1 MLSSVFDLFTQV
13 DHSLDRSNGG
23 LGLGLTVVRSLVE
36 MHGGRV
42 QAASEG
48 LGKGSEFM
56 VRLPIWKAEE
66 VMAADPPPVVS
77 SPSVEPRPNMS
88 PAPRGRKVLVVDD
101 NVTSAHSLELL
112 LTLEG
117 HEVQVVHD
125 GPSVLHAVNHHHHE
139 IVLMDIGLPG
149 MSGYDVARQL
159 RQQPELGDLFIV
171 AVTGYAEDEARRLS
185 REAGFD
191 HHLVKPV
198 DPDAILAL
206 LASLEWSEQPDPST
220 PLKSRD
226 AAVELVDR

>member
-1 MLSSVFDLFTQV
+1 MAT
-13 DHSLDRSNGG
+13 DR
-23 LGLGLTVVRSLVE
+23 
-36 MHGGRV
+36 
-42 QAASEG
+42 
-48 LGKGSEFM
+48 
-56 VRLPIWKAEE
+56 
-66 VMAADPPPVVS
+66 PPFVS
-77 SPSVEPRPNMS
+77 SPSAKSHTTTS
-88 PAPRGRKVLVVDD
+88 PAPCSRKVLVVDD
-101 NVTSAHSLELL
+101 NVTSAKSLELL

-125 GPSVLHAVNHHHHE
+125 GPSVLQAVSHHHHE

-149 MSGYDVARQL
+149 MSGYEVARQL
-159 RQQPELGDLFIV
+159 RQQPELGNPLII

-206 LASLEWSEQPDPST
+206 LASLEWSEQPDQLK

-226 AAVELVDR
+226 SAVELVDR